1 MFFNNKCIHNR
12 NDFFYNEN
20 KVSRYAGGKRLKRVL
35 CMLFVAFAMIF
46 QFGCKT
52 EEEMG
57 GKEEEEE
64 KKPEIFAPLTE
75 NGQLEAPKY
84 ETIDKFIYAKNP
96 AIQSIVYD
104 SVNYHGQQT
113 RVFAYL
119 GFPAGASAAA
129 PVPAV
134 VLVHGG
140 AGTAFAEWVEL
151 WNRAGYAAIAMD
163 TEGRYPDQ
171 TTQGLGGPSND
182 QLYTAKYSIEEQ
194 WMYHAVSAV
203 MKAESLLLADP
214 RVNAKQTG
222 ICGISWGSIVTAAA
236 LGVDERFAFGIPIY
250 GSGFQSES
258 LGDFRRNMK
267 EHATKLWGAENLFP
281 WYRAKVLWLNSD
293 HDAFFSLN
301 TTLKSAKYLK
311 GSHATILPD
320 LTHGHIEGWTPK
332 DSVYFADS
340 VIAGKEMLADFLQ
353 QPTNVGEKT
362 ELQISTGDAEFEK
375 IELYALTSP
384 YEYVYDGALPQIKQD
399 FVRREVD
406 FNVDRKTGKISFCLP
421 EDVTVYYLNVTTKD
435 NSGRKYVSTSE
446 LIQA

>member
-1 MFFNNKCIHNR
+1 M
-12 NDFFYNEN
+12 
-20 KVSRYAGGKRLKRVL
+20 KRIL
-35 CMLFVAFAMIF
+35 CMVLIAFAMIF
-46 QFGCKT
+46 QLGCST
-52 EEEMG
+52 EEEMD
-57 GKEEEEE
+57 GKEEE
-64 KKPEIFAPLTE
+64 KLPEIVAPLTG
-75 NGQLEAPKY
+75 NGQLEAPQY
-84 ETIDKFIYAKNP
+84 ELINKFLYAKNP
-96 AIQSIVYD
+96 EIQPIVYD
-104 SVNYHGQQT
+104 SVNYHGQKT

-119 GFPAGASAAA
+119 GFPEGASAEK

-182 QLYTAKYSIEEQ
+182 QLYTAKYSIEKQ

-203 MKAESLLLADP
+203 MKAESLLLADS
-214 RVNAKQTG
+214 RVNPKQTG

-267 EHATKLWGAENLFP
+267 GKAIELWGAENLFSR
-281 WYRAKVLWLNSD
+281 YRAKVLWLNSD

-301 TTLKSAKYLK
+301 TTLKSAEYLK
-311 GSHATILPD
+311 GSHAAILPD
-320 LTHGHIEGWTPK
+320 LTHGHIEGWTPEN
-332 DSVYFADS
+332 SVYFADS
-340 VIAGKEMLADFLQ
+340 VIAGKNMLADFLQ
-353 QPTNVGEKT
+353 QPKTVGEQT
-362 ELQISTGDAEFEK
+362 ELRISAGDAEFEK

-384 YEYVYDGALPQIKQD
+384 YEYVYEGALPQIKQD
-399 FVRREVD
+399 FVRRDVD
-406 FNVDRKTGKISFCLP
+406 FHVDRTTGIISFRVP
-421 EDVTVYYLNVTTKD
+421 EDVTTYYLNVTTKD
-435 NSGRKYVSTSE
+435 NIGRSYVSTSK
-446 LIQA
+446 LIQVSV

>member
-1 MFFNNKCIHNR
+1 MKQSVMCT
-12 NDFFYNEN
+12 
-20 KVSRYAGGKRLKRVL
+20 GGRRLKRIL
-35 CMLFVAFAMIF
+35 CMVLIAFAMIF
-46 QFGCKT
+46 QLGCST
-52 EEEMG
+52 EEEMD
-57 GKEEEEE
+57 GKEEE
-64 KKPEIFAPLTE
+64 KLPVIVAPLTG
-75 NGQLEAPKY
+75 NGQLEAPQY
-84 ETIDKFIYAKNP
+84 ELINKFLYAKNP
-96 AIQSIVYD
+96 EIQPIVYD
-104 SVNYHGQQT
+104 SVNYHGQKT

-119 GFPAGASAAA
+119 GFPEGASAEK

-203 MKAESLLLADP
+203 MKAESLLLADS
-214 RVNAKQTG
+214 RVNPKQTG

-236 LGVDERFAFGIPIY
+236 LGVDQRFAFGIPIY

-267 EHATKLWGAENLFP
+267 GKAIELWGAENLFSR
-281 WYRAKVLWLNSD
+281 YRGKVLWLNSD

-301 TTLKSAKYLK
+301 TTLKSAEYLK
-311 GSHATILPD
+311 GSHATILPN
-320 LTHGHIEGWTPK
+320 LTHGHIEGWTPEN
-332 DSVYFADS
+332 SVYFADS
-340 VIAGKEMLADFLQ
+340 VIAGKNMLADFVQ
-353 QPTNVGEKT
+353 QPKTVGEQT
-362 ELQISTGDAEFEK
+362 ELRIFAGDAEFEK

-384 YEYVYDGALPQIKQD
+384 YEYVYEGALPQIKQD
-399 FVRREVD
+399 FVRRDID
-406 FNVDRKTGKISFCLP
+406 FHVDRTTGIISFRVP
-421 EDVTVYYLNVTTKD
+421 EDVTTYYLNVTTKD
-435 NSGRKYVSTSE
+435 NIGRSYVSTSK
-446 LIQA
+446 LIQVSV